1 MNKLIHDLEQILP
14 EGMDI
19 PEPLKQLYN
28 WIEENNLSIKRSEAT
43 IGLLYPFDK
52 MKESWTDDGREG
64 GTDIEF
70 HITGNESLKYW
81 FGDGGNERKEIT
93 SRLCVF
99 AQSGGDGSMC
109 ALWKDDNGNTQIV
122 HMGSGSGSILCC
134 VLADDAVDFLRLL
147 AIGYDEI
154 CWDEC
159 FPYPPNHNTEFFVKP
174 NIEFQNWVKETFNV
188 TIPQTALEVVK
199 HPAQI
204 DDDESE
210 DAFFNWRKKNI
221 I

>member
-1 MNKLIHDLEQILP
+1 
-14 EGMDI
+14 
-19 PEPLKQLYN
+19 
-28 WIEENNLSIKRSEAT
+28 
-43 IGLLYPFDK
+43 
-52 MKESWTDDGREG
+52 
-64 GTDIEF
+64 
-70 HITGNESLKYW
+70 
-81 FGDGGNERKEIT
+81 
-93 SRLCVF
+93 
-99 AQSGGDGSMC
+99 
-109 ALWKDDNGNTQIV
+109 
-122 HMGSGSGSILCC
+122 MGSWSGSILCC

-210 DAFFNWRKKNI
+210 DAFFNWCKKNI